1 MASESRMNIFLKAL
15 SKTVSDIKCHTL
27 KPEQQE
33 CIRRLIY
40 CGEDVLAVLS
50 TGFGKSLV
58 YQLLQTVYQNL
69 HLLEM
74 GEMKHFMIVVV
85 SPLEYIRQQQV
96 ANVAKTMCG
105 VCAAVIGK
113 SEKNDKE
120 ISEGKYNVVYG
131 GAEQW
136 LNNRWKKCLQ
146 TVNDIVSLLT
156 HFLMRLGTSGI
167 YTDGEETAHERCLLG
182 VYYSQTPKNRKESVS
197 SSFEGLGGNVRLVFA
212 STSLSM
218 GTLWSISQLDQ
229 PFTGS
234 R

>member
-40 CGEDVLAVLS
+40 CGEDVLAVLP

-58 YQLLQTVYQNL
+58 YQLLPTVYQNL
-69 HLLEM
+69 HLLET
-74 GEMKHFMIVVV
+74 GEMKHFMIVVF
-85 SPLEYIRQQQV
+85 SPLEYIRQQPV

-105 VCAAVIGK
+105 VRAAAIGE
-113 SEKNDKE
+113 SEENDKE
-120 ISEGKYNVVYG
+120 ISEGKYSIVYG

-146 TVNDIVSLLT
+146 YGGLHQSKVLVVDEVHTI
-156 HFLMRLGTSGI
+156 
-167 YTDGEETAHERCLLG
+167 ETWYVARIFVIIITKLFIAWPHWHHH
-182 VYYSQTPKNRKESVS
+182 V
-197 SSFEGLGGNVRLVFA
+197 
-212 STSLSM
+212 
-218 GTLWSISQLDQ
+218 
-229 PFTGS
+229 
-234 R
+234 